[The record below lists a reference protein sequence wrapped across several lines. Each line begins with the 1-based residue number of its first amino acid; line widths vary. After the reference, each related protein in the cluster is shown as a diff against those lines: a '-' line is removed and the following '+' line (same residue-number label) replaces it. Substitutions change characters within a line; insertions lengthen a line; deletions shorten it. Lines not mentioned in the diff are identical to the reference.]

1 MGTKRCNNIRA
12 SDAAIRSQ
20 DRRRAGPRLP
30 GCRKASQQPSLSLYS
45 QWNMH
50 NTTELGVCVSGEVPR
65 DKNTE
70 RYGLTKNMVRV
81 SKSVVNP

>member
-20 DRRRAGPRLP
+20 DRGRAGPRLP
-30 GCRKASQQPSLSLYS
+30 GCREASQQPSLSLYS

-50 NTTELGVCVSGEVPR
+50 NTMELGLCVCVCVCACQADYSFYR
-65 DKNTE
+65 CAWYT
-70 RYGLTKNMVRV
+70 
-81 SKSVVNP
+81 SKLRGPL